1 MGCSARRC
9 VRIVDSVGCGM
20 ARACTQAERLLAARV
35 QKLEGA
41 SVLILANK
49 QDLAGALSAEAIATG
64 LDLRSEQFE
73 NRHWTIKGCSAVTGE
88 GLVDGMDW
96 IVADIASRIFMLA

>member
-1 MGCSARRC
+1 
-9 VRIVDSVGCGM
+9 M
-20 ARACTQAERLLAARV
+20 ARACTQVESLLDARVHV
-35 QKLEGA
+35 QKLAGA

-49 QDLAGALSAEAIATG
+49 QDLAGALSADAIATG
-64 LDLRSEQFE
+64 LDLRSEHFE